1 MKAAYKKQVLQRE
14 WEMHHNL
21 NLGINCSSSLF
32 LWLHKNSSAP
42 FFFVHSR
49 WYTEM
54 GDPLELTI
62 KWQKKLQV
70 HVRQRLDSQ
79 VMAAS

>member
-42 FFFVHSR
+42 FFR
-49 WYTEM
+49 T
-54 GDPLELTI
+54 
-62 KWQKKLQV
+62 Q
-70 HVRQRLDSQ
+70 
-79 VMAAS
+79 

>member
-14 WEMHHNL
+14 WEMHHIL

-42 FFFVHSR
+42 FFL
-49 WYTEM
+49 YTVD
-54 GDPLELTI
+54 GIL
-62 KWQKKLQV
+62 KWET
-70 HVRQRLDSQ
+70 HWS
-79 VMAAS
+79 